1 MSMVL
6 SIDELL
12 YWTIGS
18 IGILIVL
25 EVIWWLGVIAFYK
38 LAKIRKEALERMG
51 R

>member
-6 SIDELL
+6 SIDEVL
-12 YWTIGS
+12 YWSIGS

-38 LAKIRKEALERMG
+38 LAKIRQEALEK
-51 R
+51 